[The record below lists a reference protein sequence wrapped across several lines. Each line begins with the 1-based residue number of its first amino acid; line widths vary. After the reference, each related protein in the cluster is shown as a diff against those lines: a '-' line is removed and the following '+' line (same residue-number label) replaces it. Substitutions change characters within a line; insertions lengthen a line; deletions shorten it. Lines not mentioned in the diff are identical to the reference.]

1 MLHLHIRGNFTTF
14 FNWRRN
20 TCSYLSLCIPKQG
33 KLHML
38 SSVWDGIIV
47 CSLVISER
55 AKYPEG
61 SWLNVTD
68 LENLR
73 RLNIISKLS
82 QD

>member
-1 MLHLHIRGNFTTF
+1 
-14 FNWRRN
+14 
-20 TCSYLSLCIPKQG
+20 
-33 KLHML
+33 ML

-68 LENLR
+68 LENE
-73 RLNIISKLS
+73 IISNLS